1 MDMKHLD
8 ELKSL
13 HLPAGDFAVFGSGP
27 LAIRGWRDSQDID
40 IIVRRSLWNE
50 LSEKYKDKIKA
61 EKEIQIG
68 NVSIFRDWL
77 PWFADND
84 ALIDSADEFAGIR
97 FVSLENVL
105 KWKQAMGREKDLKDI
120 ELININLTNE
130 KTANQ

>member
-1 MDMKHLD
+1 MKQLD

-13 HLPAGDFAVFGSGP
+13 HLPPNDFAVFGSGP

-40 IIVRRSLWNE
+40 IIVRRSLWNK

-68 NVSIFRDWL
+68 NISIFRDWL

-84 ALIDSADEFAGIR
+84 ALIDTADEFAGIR
-97 FVSLENVL
+97 FVKLKNVV
-105 KWKQAMGREKDLKDI
+105 KWKQAMGREKDIKDI
-120 ELININLTNE
+120 ELINSHLTNE
-130 KTANQ
+130 KSTHQ